1 MTVST
6 SAQLNAA
13 NLATALDAV
22 APGATYS
29 TTGAPLEEA
38 SDKTIEAYGATD
50 AQLQQAITTAAGQFV
65 DYNAQKT
72 TALTALQTLLGE
84 HSALTTQLTTDIAT
98 VTNAGGWHAV
108 AVSDQDAIMG
118 RILAGFGTVMA
129 AIADHLTVNG
139 IGQ

>member
-1 MTVST
+1 MTVNT
-6 SAQLNAA
+6 SAQLNPDKLQAA
-13 NLATALDAV
+13 LAAL
-22 APGATYS
+22 APGATFVS
-29 TTGAPLEEA
+29 SGAQLEDPAE
-38 SDKTIEAYGATD
+38 KTIDAVGATD
-50 AQLQQAITTAAGQFV
+50 TQLQTAITTAAGQFV
-65 DYNAQKT
+65 DYNAAKT
-72 TALTALQTLLGE
+72 TALGALQTLLGE

-118 RILAGFGTVMA
+118 RILTGFGTVMA

>member
-1 MTVST
+1 MSITTNS
-6 SAQLNAA
+6 QLNADKLQA
-13 NLATALDAV
+13 ALVATV
-22 APGATYS
+22 AGAAFS
-29 TTGAPLEEA
+29 STGARLD
-38 SDKTIEAYGATD
+38 STDSKTITGIGCDDT
-50 AQLQQAITTAAGQFV
+50 QLQSAITTAAGQFV
-65 DYNAQKT
+65 DYNAAKT
-72 TALTALQTLLGE
+72 TALTSLVTLLGE
-84 HSALTTQLTTDIAT
+84 HSAMSTQLTADIAT